1 MATIIRIQDR
11 QAIRDTVLAGGS
23 TDDVPYTEYRHETM
37 NAQKAFKFAHFIYSA
52 GKVKGVVVGA
62 PIMDVDGEDVIL
74 TFKCECTI
82 DMTRERTAR
91 AKSAPV
97 DPLAIE

>member
-23 TDDVPYTEYRHETM
+23 ADEVPYTEYRHETM
-37 NAQKAFKFAHFIYSA
+37 NPQKAFRFAHFIYSA

-62 PIMDVDGEDVIL
+62 PVMDVDGDDVIL
-74 TFKCECTI
+74 TFKCDCTI
-82 DMTRERTAR
+82 DMSRERTPR
-91 AKSAPV
+91 AKTATV
-97 DPLAIE
+97 DPLAVE